1 MAHALYR
8 LGRTAF
14 RRWPVFLIGW
24 LVVLIGI
31 GAVAGTLSKPLSD
44 KFTIPGIES
53 EQAQTLQ
60 QELFPGAKDAFDQAT
75 GTVVVQAPAGE
86 KLSDPANAAAVE
98 DLLTDLRA
106 APQVGDPEQFVN
118 PVDAAKG
125 VEQQYLD
132 QAKESGQPTEVARAN
147 AAAVSPLTEDGR
159 TGHPPQDDQ
168 AALGGRHSDR
178 YHPRAGN
185 PLHQRSR
192 NRVNSG
198 SRGRGGCH
206 PCQLDYAAVTP

>member
-106 APQVGDPEQFVN
+106 APPGRRPGAVRRPRRRGEGGRAAVPRPGQGERPAHRGGAGQRRRGLPAHRGWPHRPD
-118 PVDAAKG
+118 PVDLRRRDRHRRRA
-125 VEQQYLD
+125 D
-132 QAKESGQPTEVARAN
+132 QP
-147 AAAVSPLTEDGR
+147 
-159 TGHPPQDDQ
+159 
-168 AALGGRHSDR
+168 
-178 YHPRAGN
+178 
-185 PLHQRSR
+185 
-192 NRVNSG
+192 
-198 SRGRGGCH
+198 
-206 PCQLDYAAVTP
+206 